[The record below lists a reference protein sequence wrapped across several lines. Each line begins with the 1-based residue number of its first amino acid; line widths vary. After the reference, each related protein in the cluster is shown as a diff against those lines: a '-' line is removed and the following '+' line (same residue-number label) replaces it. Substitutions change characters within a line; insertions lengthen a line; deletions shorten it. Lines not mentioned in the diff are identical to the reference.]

1 MQANLHEKLEEA
13 RAADNSHARA
23 HGRTLAARRAR
34 THTHTHTNTDTHRRA
49 HTRTRAH
56 TQLTHKHART
66 HTHERTPARA
76 GGQSGGR
83 RGHCEHSAHCWVRLQ
98 MCGSLQEAV
107 DAKGLYLEHLARTVA
122 ASHAKLK
129 QQARPG
135 APLDCPSSTP

>member
-13 RAADNSHARA
+13 RARA
-23 HGRTLAARRAR
+23 STRSQTRTLAQAH
-34 THTHTHTNTDTHRRA
+34 THTHTHTHAQTQTHA
-49 HTRTRAH
+49 HA
-56 TQLTHKHART
+56 LTHART
-66 HTHERTPARA
+66 HARTHPHERTPARA

-83 RGHCEHSAHCWVRLQ
+83 RGHCEHSLGALMGSVALQ